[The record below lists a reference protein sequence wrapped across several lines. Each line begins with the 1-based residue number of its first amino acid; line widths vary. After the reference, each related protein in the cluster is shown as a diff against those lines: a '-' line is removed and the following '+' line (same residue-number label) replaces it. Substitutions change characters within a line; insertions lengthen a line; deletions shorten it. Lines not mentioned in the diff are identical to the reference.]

1 MKPDAYDL
9 GNEILTMWQRAAIMQ
24 NDASE
29 IKKRHKEIPLFV
41 ESAGEL
47 KQVINITFDQKIG
60 IILHVQQ
67 DNDML

>member
-1 MKPDAYDL
+1 MTPDAYDL

-29 IKKRHKEIPLFV
+29 IKKRHKEIPLYV

-47 KQVINITFDQKIG
+47 KLVTNISFDQKKG